1 MSRKDVEKALK
12 MCGSSMTYAKFWARV
27 KKTEAEKKA
36 KADACVHFMKDIPN
50 SKEGWEFIKLIK
62 KYLHKGRYSIRLKGR
77 GSRKIHGN
85 QSFIPLKHAERYS
98 VYIDYKIKDINSPGY
113 NDSKVYTM
121 EQKFRNIRGD
131 LQAIKNQIDE
141 ILNEDK

>member
-12 MCGSSMTYAKFWARV
+12 MCGSPITYSQFWKKV
-27 KKTEAEKKA
+27 KLTAEQRKA
-36 KADACVHFMKDIPN
+36 KANACVHFLTGVPN
-50 SKEGWEFIKLIK
+50 SKEGWEFIKLMK

-85 QSFIPLKHAERYS
+85 QSFIPLKHAEKYS